1 MKKEE
6 LLREIEKKPL
16 PNHIAIILDG
26 NGRWAKKRGLSR
38 NLGHK
43 AGAKNLYTIVKYAYE
58 LGIKAV
64 TVFAFSTENWNR
76 PEDEINYLMEEA
88 LKFKDEYRENIKKY
102 HFRVNI
108 IGERERLNDDILKL
122 IDESNEATKDNDEFY
137 FTICLNYGSRQ
148 EITSAVKHIVEDIE
162 KGMLTK
168 EDIKPELIESYLY
181 TNELPPLDLLIRTSG
196 EQRIS
201 NFLLWQLAY
210 TELYFT
216 KTYWPDF
223 SRVDLLEAIYHYQN
237 RKRRFGGLD
246 KE

>member
-1 MKKEE
+1 MNKTE
-6 LLREIEKKPL
+6 LLSEIKKKPL
-16 PNHIAIILDG
+16 PKHIAIILDG

-43 AGAKNLYTIVKYAYE
+43 AGAKNLYTITKYAYE

-76 PEDEINYLMEEA
+76 PEDEINYLMQEA
-88 LKFKDEYRENIKKY
+88 LKFKDDYKEKIKEYN
-102 HFRVNI
+102 FRVNI
-108 IGERERLNDDILKL
+108 IGERDRLDEDILKL
-122 IDESNEATKDNDEFY
+122 IDESNNLTKDNDEFY
-137 FTICLNYGSRQ
+137 FTICLNYGSKQ
-148 EITSAVKHIVEDIE
+148 EITSAVKKIVDDVLN
-162 KGMLTK
+162 GNLSK

-196 EQRIS
+196 EERLS
-201 NFLLWQLAY
+201 NFLLWQVAY
-210 TELYFT
+210 AELYFT

-223 SRVDLLEAIYHYQN
+223 SRVDLLDAIYHFQN

>member
-1 MKKEE
+1 MTKNQLLEE
-6 LLREIEKKPL
+6 IHKNSL
-16 PNHIAIILDG
+16 PKHIAIILDG

-43 AGAKNLYTIVKYAYE
+43 AGAKNLYTITKYAYE

-76 PEDEINYLMEEA
+76 PVDEINYLMEEA
-88 LKFKDEYRENIKKY
+88 LKFKEDYKENIKKY
-102 HFRVNI
+102 NFRVNI
-108 IGERERLNDDILKL
+108 IGERDHLDQSILKL
-122 IDESNEATKDNDEFY
+122 IDESNENTKNNDEFY
-137 FTICLNYGSRQ
+137 FTICLNYGGQQ
-148 EITSAVKHIVEDIE
+148 EIVNSVKKI
-162 KGMLTK
+162 
-168 EDIKPELIESYLY
+168 IKDVQDEIITIDEINPGLFNSYLY

-210 TELYFT
+210 AELYFT

-223 SRVDLLEAIYHYQN
+223 TRKDLLEAIYNFQKRN
-237 RKRRFGGLD
+237 RRFGGLD
-246 KE
+246 TK